1 MTLSLQAI
9 RNWYSKSRNR
19 YCQYFYNHS
28 TISRANSPADEASAK
43 FSSDSDIFLPLQPF
57 HHCFTTASRRWF
69 SGSFTIVKSRI
80 LRSLEAANSPT
91 LPLSPT
97 TASPLL
103 HHSFTPRVFRQLH
116 YCKAANSPTLPL
128 QRLHYRFTIASRD
141 RFCRSFTTALGS
153 FWLKLIHC
161 PIL

>member
-1 MTLSLQAI
+1 MYQLVHIYMRRWAAAGKLRGEHSRRICLTKSGGEFSLKDL
-9 RNWYSKSRNR
+9 WY
-19 YCQYFYNHS
+19 
-28 TISRANSPADEASAK
+28 NSPPDKASGK
-43 FSSDSDIFLPLQPF
+43 F
-57 HHCFTTASRRWF
+57 TAMRSEQIPQRRR
-69 SGSFTIVKSRI
+69 TRI